1 MPSTDA
7 VDARERLLSLVLELL
22 HTERPLTAEELRERV
37 TGYRRIDNH
46 DAFRQAFERDKKV
59 LRNQGLPLVVETAPD
74 LDPPV
79 EGYRIDRKKYYLTIP
94 PMEADELAAL
104 RLATTLFRVGD
115 TSAEQ
120 GLYRLGGLVPVATDV
135 DDSTPLATVAMVKG
149 LADLFQAMSD
159 RATVQF
165 TYSDE
170 KRTLDPMRLD
180 LRDGRWYVSGFD
192 HGRDAVRVFRVD
204 KIGGPVVVDRPG
216 SFTRRDDLDI
226 PGPVPPW
233 LFPDDTEVT
242 ARIAVDADY
251 VQWAIGQTD
260 DRATVER
267 RTDGSAVLSMTAT
280 RHDGLR
286 WFVLEL
292 LDHGELLEPEFLRQ
306 DLIAWLEAQL

>member
-1 MPSTDA
+1 
-7 VDARERLLSLVLELL
+7 
-22 HTERPLTAEELRERV
+22 
-37 TGYRRIDNH
+37 
-46 DAFRQAFERDKKV
+46 
-59 LRNQGLPLVVETAPD
+59 LPLVVEMAPD

-115 TSAEQ
+115 TNAEQ
-120 GLYRLGGLVPVATDV
+120 GLYRLGGLVPVVGDV
-135 DDSTPLATVAMVKG
+135 DGSTPLATVAIAKG
-149 LADLFQAMSD
+149 LGELFQARTD

-165 TYSDE
+165 TYYGE

-180 LRDGRWYVSGFD
+180 LRDGRWYVSGYD
-192 HGRDAVRVFRVD
+192 HDRDAARTFRVD
-204 KIGGPVVVDRPG
+204 KIVGPIVVDRPG
-216 SFTRRDDLDI
+216 SFTRRDDLDV

-233 LFPDDTEVT
+233 MFSNDTEVT
-242 ARIAVDADY
+242 AHIAVDPNY
-251 VQWAIGQTD
+251 VEWAVAQTD
-260 DRATVER
+260 GRATVER
-267 RTDGSAVLSMTAT
+267 RADGSAVLSMTASN
-280 RHDGLR
+280 HDGLR